1 MAGGRGI
8 RLKPLTNIV
17 NKHLLTV
24 YDKPMIFYPLSLF
37 IYAGIKEIL
46 IICNEGDDILFK
58 KIINFLQSKYNI
70 NIYFKIQNNL
80 GKGIAEGL
88 LVGKDF
94 IANSKKIAFILGD
107 NFFYGRSFPQQL
119 NQLLKNKTKKS
130 FVFLSEVSNPKDYG
144 VAYLER
150 DKITKIIE
158 KPKNTR
164 SNLAVTGLY
173 VYDQN
178 ILDFV
183 KKIKPSQ
190 RGELEITTVNNIL
203 LKSGYLNYLKIG
215 RGVTWFDLGSFE
227 NIFQCS
233 EFVRLI
239 EMRQGQKI
247 SDI

>member
-239 EMRQGQKI
+239 EIRQGQKI